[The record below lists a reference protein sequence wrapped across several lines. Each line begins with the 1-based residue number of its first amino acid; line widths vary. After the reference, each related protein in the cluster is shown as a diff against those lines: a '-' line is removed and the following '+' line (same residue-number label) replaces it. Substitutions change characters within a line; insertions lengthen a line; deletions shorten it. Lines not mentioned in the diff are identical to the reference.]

1 MQFGFYLLVI
11 AAILLVGSDVVTAS
25 IDVDTTVSKTSS
37 NLLTSGDAVSAGRF
51 LRTSEIADAAN
62 EDEDEESDDEE
73 RYLPSIVT
81 EKAAGAAAKLTR
93 SKSLSSEKAALQKLK
108 RSKSAKLLNTKLTLE
123 QVEHKFRKSQD
134 RSLFSHFKIMDKQNQ
149 NPDQMFKFY
158 RLDKSLAGTT
168 VADTTT
174 LQRVTK
180 GNDEILGQ
188 YITCPHGGF
197 SASPGVER
205 NGIVDCDGW
214 GVRNQSGVRKRIL
227 NSRLESSSASPR
239 LRSERQHSAVRGEAD
254 AANLTE
260 RRKAIRLSSRSVTR
274 RVR

>member
-123 QVEHKFRKSQD
+123 QVKHKFMKSQD
-134 RSLFSHFKIMDKQNQ
+134 RSLFSHFKIMDKQNK

-158 RLDKSLAGTT
+158 GLDNRLAGTT

-174 LQRVTK
+174 LQRVTN

-188 YITCPHGGF
+188 YISWYAF
-197 SASPGVER
+197 SRFYKEEHPGWVSQL
-205 NGIVDCDGW
+205 V
-214 GVRNQSGVRKRIL
+214 
-227 NSRLESSSASPR
+227 
-239 LRSERQHSAVRGEAD
+239 
-254 AANLTE
+254 
-260 RRKAIRLSSRSVTR
+260 
-274 RVR
+274 